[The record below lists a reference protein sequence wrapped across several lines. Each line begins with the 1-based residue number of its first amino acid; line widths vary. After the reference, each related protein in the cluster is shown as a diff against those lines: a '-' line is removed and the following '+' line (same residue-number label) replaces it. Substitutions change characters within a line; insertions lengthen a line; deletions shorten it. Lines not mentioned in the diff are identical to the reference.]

1 MAAPTWFL
9 REFTRKVFRDAKS
22 SGKTV
27 EAILDALSDAALEAS
42 NEDSG
47 SGKMTTGITTP
58 EGNSY
63 SWQALPQAG
72 GYKDQIELIDTV
84 RTLTSAATDTLDATR
99 DAILT
104 SIKTVRRYGVSFKEG
119 NR

>member
-47 SGKMTTGITTP
+47 SGKMTTGSPPQKEIATP
-58 EGNSY
+58 GKLY
-63 SWQALPQAG
+63 LKQV
-72 GYKDQIELIDTV
+72 DTSS
-84 RTLTSAATDTLDATR
+84 RSSL
-99 DAILT
+99 
-104 SIKTVRRYGVSFKEG
+104 SIQ
-119 NR
+119 